1 MNKLVLLFA
10 ALFALSAVAN
20 EFVGKV
26 TKVIFVED

>member
-10 ALFALSAVAN
+10 ALFALSGFAN